1 MVGRGQV
8 LLECLEARLF
18 APAPASTAPTGLG
31 RVLGRVSEL
40 ATGEAPPAQAP
51 DAARFWAVRTT

>member
-1 MVGRGQV
+1 M